1 MKAQLKEL
9 VDRYNPAIMWFDG
22 DWTYSSKAPTLAKWW
37 TKADGKDLYKYV
49 KSLKSSILVNERV
62 CRGFKLGDFEC
73 PERSIPEKAPSRPW
87 ETCQSMN
94 DAWGY
99 KKDLENSYR
108 SYKYLIRELVD
119 VASKSGNY
127 LLNIGPKGDGTMT
140 AGSKKALRGIGN
152 WMKKNGSSIYAT
164 SGNPFGKV
172 PSWGTY
178 TKKGK
183 NVYVHV
189 TKWPKNK
196 KLTVRKYKN
205 KKLKKVYLLESGK
218 KISCKGNKK
227 GKTKVTLKV
236 TKKVP
241 NKKDTVIVM
250 QYK

>member
-1 MKAQLKEL
+1 
-9 VDRYNPAIMWFDG
+9 
-22 DWTYSSKAPTLAKWW
+22 
-37 TKADGKDLYKYV
+37 
-49 KSLKSSILVNERV
+49 
-62 CRGFKLGDFEC
+62 
-73 PERSIPEKAPSRPW
+73 
-87 ETCQSMN
+87 
-94 DAWGY
+94 
-99 KKDLENSYR
+99 
-108 SYKYLIRELVD
+108 
-119 VASKSGNY
+119 
-127 LLNIGPKGDGTMT
+127 MT

-236 TKKVP
+236 TKKAP

>member
-1 MKAQLKEL
+1 
-9 VDRYNPAIMWFDG
+9 MWFDG
-22 DWTYSSKAPTLAKWW
+22 DWTYRRKAPTLAKWW

>member
-1 MKAQLKEL
+1 M
-9 VDRYNPAIMWFDG
+9 
-22 DWTYSSKAPTLAKWW
+22 
-37 TKADGKDLYKYV
+37 
-49 KSLKSSILVNERV
+49 
-62 CRGFKLGDFEC
+62 
-73 PERSIPEKAPSRPW
+73 
-87 ETCQSMN
+87 
-94 DAWGY
+94 
-99 KKDLENSYR
+99 
-108 SYKYLIRELVD
+108 VD

-205 KKLKKVYLLESGK
+205 KKHKKSICWNPVKRFPAKAIK
-218 KISCKGNKK
+218 KERRR
-227 GKTKVTLKV
+227 
-236 TKKVP
+236 
-241 NKKDTVIVM
+241 
-250 QYK
+250 

>member
-1 MKAQLKEL
+1 
-9 VDRYNPAIMWFDG
+9 
-22 DWTYSSKAPTLAKWW
+22 
-37 TKADGKDLYKYV
+37 
-49 KSLKSSILVNERV
+49 
-62 CRGFKLGDFEC
+62 
-73 PERSIPEKAPSRPW
+73 
-87 ETCQSMN
+87 
-94 DAWGY
+94 
-99 KKDLENSYR
+99 
-108 SYKYLIRELVD
+108 
-119 VASKSGNY
+119 
-127 LLNIGPKGDGTMT
+127 
-140 AGSKKALRGIGN
+140 
-152 WMKKNGSSIYAT
+152 MKKNGSSIYAT

-227 GKTKVTLKV
+227 GKTKVSLKV
-236 TKKVP
+236 TKKAP